1 MDVKKL
7 IAPCAATVAVVLATS
22 AGALAAAG
30 TAVTVRIEGTKKT
43 LLAARAIRTHAGWIT
58 TGGTPKGS
66 CPDTSAAGALDVA
79 TDHKWGGT
87 YSASIGGLE
96 ILSILGERHT
106 FSSPYYW
113 EIFVNN
119 RAASVGACEQALH
132 RGDRLLFAAVSQ
144 KTIEYPT
151 AIRAPRHAGVNHPF
165 TVKVVWFNAKG
176 IAKPL
181 KGAQVTV
188 SQHSVTPGEVT
199 ASQHSGTPGKVTDS
213 GQVVTTS
220 SQGTVRIKSGSPGP
234 LVIRADRPNY
244 IRAAP
249 VLVQV
254 SG

>member
-7 IAPCAATVAVVLATS
+7 IALCAATAAVVVVSSS
-22 AGALAAAG
+22 AVALAAAG
-30 TAVTVRIEGTKKT
+30 TSVTVRIEGAKKT
-43 LLAARAIRTHAGWIT
+43 LLAASAVRTHAGWIT

-66 CPDTSAAGALDVA
+66 CPETSAAGALDVA
-79 TDHKWGGT
+79 THHKWGGT
-87 YSASIGGLE
+87 YSASVGGLE

-132 RGDRLLFAAVSQ
+132 RGDKLLYAAVSQ

-151 AIRAPRHAGVNHPF
+151 AIRAPRHATVNHPF
-165 TVKVVWFNAKG
+165 TVKVVWFTASG

-188 SQHSVTPGEVT
+188 RGQTVTTTSRGTVQVKSATPG
-199 ASQHSGTPGKVTDS
+199 AL
-213 GQVVTTS
+213 
-220 SQGTVRIKSGSPGP
+220 I
-234 LVIRADRPNY
+234 IRADSRNY

-249 VLVQV
+249 VRVQV